1 MTKLTVLYE
10 DNHLLV
16 VDKPAGWV
24 VQGAS
29 PSDTSLLV
37 EAGSYVRDKYKKPG
51 NVFIGVVS
59 RLDRVVT
66 GVLPLA
72 RTSKAAARLSE
83 QFRNRSVEKTYWA
96 IVTGQPQPQQRL
108 HHWLIRDDQRAKT
121 FCRDEASGQTSEAIL
136 SYRIMQ
142 SWERFHLLEIQLETG
157 RKHQIRAQLEAID
170 CSVVGDRKYGSPLT
184 WHDSIALHCRSVT
197 LEHPTSKA
205 RLTWQANVPSSWK
218 KLAMPTAD
226 LLAAD
231 LPSTEESE

>member
-1 MTKLTVLYE
+1 VTKLTVLYE

-29 PSDTSLLV
+29 PTDTSLLV
-37 EAGSYVRDKYKKPG
+37 EAGNYVRNKYKKPG

-83 QFRNRSVEKTYWA
+83 QFRNRTVDKTYWA
-96 IVTGQPQPQQRL
+96 IVTGQPQKSQRL
-108 HHWLIRDDQRAKT
+108 HHWLVRDDRQAKT
-121 FCRDEASGQTSEAIL
+121 FCHDHPSEQASEGIL
-136 SYRIMQ
+136 SYRILQ
-142 SWERFHLLEIQLETG
+142 SWEQFHLLEIQLETG

-170 CSVVGDRKYGSPLT
+170 CSVVGDRKYGSPMT
-184 WHDSIALHCRSVT
+184 WHDSIALHCRSVS

-205 RLTWQANVPSSWK
+205 RLSWQANVPLSWK
-218 KLAMPTAD
+218 KLAMPELELSSA
-226 LLAAD
+226 
-231 LPSTEESE
+231 EESE